1 MIGQILGHYRI
12 TGQIGAGGMGVV
24 YLAHDERLHRDV
36 ALKVLPAGQ
45 LASDAA
51 RKRFHKE
58 ALALSK
64 LNHPNI
70 ATVHDF
76 DTQDDIDFVV
86 MEYITGTTLSSRLKG
101 GALPEK
107 EVSSFGAQIAA
118 AMEAAHEQG
127 IVHRDLKP
135 SNIMVTPKGQVKVL
149 DFGLAQVLMPG
160 SDPEM
165 TVSLAEP
172 TAVGTL
178 PYMSPEQL
186 RGDSVDA
193 RSDIWAAG
201 AVLYEM
207 STGQRPFPE
216 TQGPRLIDDI
226 LNRAPRPPRELN
238 PRISPGLESIILK
251 ALDKDPEHRYQ
262 SAKELLVDQERLS
275 ISLPLLAATRSKR
288 HTRRNIILLAAILV
302 MLLLGGWF
310 GIHSWR
316 SRTPAGNRETV
327 LIGEFENRTGEPVFD
342 QTLAELL
349 AISLEQSHRLS
360 VFPHSRLP
368 DVLQR
373 MERPADVRIDERVGL
388 EICQRE
394 DLQALLIGSISKI
407 GEGYVVVARALS
419 PEGKSLV
426 STQQMATGASQVPMA
441 LDTVAQDLRKGLG
454 ESLSVVHASS
464 LSLAKVT
471 SPSLEAISFYTLGKQ
486 RLASSDP
493 QGAILFFQKAL
504 EKDPQFAMAHDYLGV
519 AYTNLYDSERAGQQ
533 MYAAS
538 LLADHVTESEKAKI
552 LGDYNLII
560 GNFDEACGHFQ
571 VLTQL
576 QPQNPSAYINLGL
589 CYAGKFDFAAAY
601 SEMEKGMH
609 LQPESSSVRSNLSMF
624 SFLKGDTAKSL
635 LLAKEV
641 LRDHPADFEGLS
653 NLGRGYLLSGDLAQA
668 RQTFEK
674 MVKAGGDTEAEGH
687 ASLADLALA
696 TGLFREARSQLEAGI
711 VVAESRGNT
720 FAGVKDRLTLAGL
733 SLAENSLQ
741 QFQQEITQ
749 IEARAADPA
758 HLLLLGSLSA
768 SGHRMEVAQ
777 KMLRRLEGLAE
788 EKKVPRLRSFQY
800 LLQAELALSQG
811 NAQAA
816 VDSAKTAVQYEK
828 STLALETLAM
838 AEAAAGKNEEAIGNY
853 EQVLARSNERAFSY
867 DAPGFHHVVEI
878 HYRLGILYQKIGQAE
893 RARNHLETFLKY
905 WSHPDP
911 DVKIYK
917 DAVQRL
923 RASALLSSPAGNPAP
938 GS

>member
-24 YLAHDERLHRDV
+24 YQAHDERLHRDV

-51 RKRFHKE
+51 RKRFRTE

-76 DTQDDIDFVV
+76 DTQDEIDFVV
-86 MEYITGTTLSSRLKG
+86 MEYITGTTLSDRLKD

-107 EVSSFGAQIAA
+107 EVAAFGLQIAA
-118 AMEAAHEQG
+118 ALEAAHEQG
-127 IVHRDLKP
+127 IIHRDFKP

-149 DFGLAQVLMPG
+149 DFGLARVTLPG
-160 SDPEM
+160 IDPNM
-165 TVSLAEP
+165 TASMAEP
-172 TAVGTL
+172 AAAGTL

-186 RGDSVDA
+186 LGENADA

-216 TQGPRLIDDI
+216 TQVPRLIDEI
-226 LNRAPRPPRELN
+226 LNRAPRHPRELN

-251 ALDKDPEHRYQ
+251 ALDKEPAHRYQ

-275 ISLPLLAATRSKR
+275 ISLPLLVARPKR
-288 HTRRNIILLAAILV
+288 HTRRNAILLASIALV
-302 MLLLGGWF
+302 VLFGGWF
-310 GIHSWR
+310 GLRTWR
-316 SRTPAGNRETV
+316 ARTEVVSRKTI
-327 LIGEFENRTGEPVFD
+327 LIGEFDNRTSEAVFD

-373 MERPADVRIDERVGL
+373 MEKPADSRIDERVGL

-407 GEGYVVVARALS
+407 GDGYIVVARALS
-419 PEGKSLV
+419 PEGKALV
-426 STQQMATGASQVPMA
+426 SSQQTAASANQVPAA
-441 LDTVAQDLRKGLG
+441 LDTVAQELRNGLG
-454 ESLSVVHASS
+454 ESLSTVNASS

-471 SPSLEAISFYTLGKQ
+471 SPSLEAISFYTLGKR

-504 EKDPQFAMAHDYLGV
+504 ERDPQFAMAHDYLGV
-519 AYTNLYDSERAGQQ
+519 AYTNLYDSERAEQQ
-533 MYAAS
+533 MHAAS

-576 QPQNPSAYINLGL
+576 QPQNPSAYMNLGL

-601 SEMEKGMH
+601 SEMEKGMR
-609 LQPESSSVRSNLSMF
+609 LQPDSSSVRSNLSMF

-635 LLAKEV
+635 VLAKEV

-653 NLGRGYLLSGDLAQA
+653 NLGRGYLLNGDLAQA

-674 MVKAGGDTEAEGH
+674 MVKAGGDTEAEGR

-696 TGLFREARSQLEAGI
+696 TGQYREARSQLEAGI
-711 VVAESRGNT
+711 VIAESRGNK
-720 FAGVKDRLTLAGL
+720 FSGVKDRLTLAGL
-733 SLAENSLQ
+733 SLAEGGLQ
-741 QFQQEITQ
+741 KFQQEISQ
-749 IEARAADPA
+749 IETRAADPA
-758 HLLLLGSLSA
+758 HLLLLGILSA
-768 SGHRMEVAQ
+768 RGHRSDEGQ
-777 KMLRRLEGLAE
+777 KILRKLQGLAGE
-788 EKKVPRLRSFQY
+788 NQAPRLRSFQY
-800 LLQAELALSQG
+800 LLQAELQLSQG

-816 VDSAKTAVQYEK
+816 VEAAKTAVQYEK
-828 STLALETLAM
+828 STFALETLAR
-838 AEAAAGKNEEAIGNY
+838 AEAAAGKNEDAIATY
-853 EQVLARSNERAFSY
+853 EQVLARANERAFSY
-867 DAPGFHHVVEI
+867 DAPGFHHVVDI
-878 HYRLGILYQKIGQAE
+878 HYRLGILYQKIGQIE
-893 RARNHLETFLKY
+893 RAKNHLETFLKY
-905 WSHPDP
+905 WPHPDGQME
-911 DVKIYK
+911 IYK
-917 DAVQRL
+917 DAVQQL
-923 RASALLSSPAGNPAP
+923 RSLAASS
-938 GS
+938 